1 MKHLDQTKTLREAV
15 VALFRDGYTGVE
27 IFRNKDRLNELH
39 KSALDW
45 NSIGQNSLNRW
56 INSAKKE
63 DSDLE
68 IYHLLNRRRRRPGMY
83 TNWQPNGVVIFGPH
97 REDLEV
103 KPYWRTGVRAIN
115 KIPSKFVAI
124 GTKRKA
130 KAKGTGYLRDTDAVG
145 LYVAELSELGYS
157 LRDIVA
163 LWKTGRTRSPAKD
176 KAPRVQWL
184 LRQIRAVRQEPMSYS
199 TIRRILQIYSYGPV
213 AESLKLT
220 QMADIGDL
228 YD

>member
-1 MKHLDQTKTLREAV
+1 MKLLDQTKTLRDAV
-15 VALFRDGYTGVE
+15 VVLFRDGYTGVE
-27 IFRNKDRLNELH
+27 IFRNRDRLNELH

-83 TNWQPNGVVIFGPH
+83 TNWQPNGVVIFGPY

-103 KPYWRTGVRAIN
+103 KPYWRTGVRTFN
-115 KIPSKFVAI
+115 KIPSKFVPT
-124 GTKRKA
+124 GSKRRA
-130 KAKGTGYLRDTDAVG
+130 KVKSTGYPKETDAVG
-145 LYVAELSELGYS
+145 IYVAELSELGYS
-157 LRDIVA
+157 VRDIVT

-184 LRQIRAVRQEPMSYS
+184 IRKIKAVRQEPMSYS
-199 TIRRILQIYSYGPV
+199 TIWRILQTYSFGPV
-213 AESLKLT
+213 AESFKET
-220 QMADIGDL
+220 QMAEIGDL
-228 YD
+228 ND